1 MDRADNGNGQ
11 FNQQYLEQKDKQT
24 QENVGKSM
32 GGGTKFRFSFE
43 NSDHYEE
50 FMRRPRSQTY
60 IEAIQ
65 MIDMLSSNDEQIM
78 EKLRELVD
86 EDTFEEFS
94 EMSMEEILEEIKQ
107 SFEEEFAAA
116 ELEFKDV
123 PVPPRPQ
130 AVICKCYID
139 GCDVHAIDGF
149 GNILEHYRKGAPLDD
164 RLTRGREIYY
174 LNPFCSFVEVY
185 PESCR
190 VVNEDGSVKTIDG

>member
-1 MDRADNGNGQ
+1 MDRTDNSNGQ
-11 FNQQYLEQKDKQT
+11 FNQQYQEQKDKQT
-24 QENVGKSM
+24 QENVRKSM
-32 GGGTKFRFSFE
+32 GGGTRFRFSFE

-94 EMSMEEILEEIKQ
+94 EMSMEEILEEIKR